1 MSIWNLAAPLLIG
14 AALSSRRKR
23 HSHAFSYL
31 TGVPGVPRGIGL
43 GGSTLRTAGV
53 ALGAAGLAYGAYQML
68 KNRQSAPKVTPGTSV
83 IGGIPPESP
92 IEGMSGEGV
101 SGGGVSGGTPPPLP
115 GSAPAVDTSRVS
127 PDDLRMIRLTI
138 AAARA
143 DGALTDQERD
153 TLLAGARQHGIED
166 VVRSE
171 LERPVPLAAIARGV
185 GDPIAREKLY
195 QMAFGI
201 VRADATVT
209 GGERIFLAS
218 LAAALGLD
226 AATVARLESESAGAI
241 DAQPG

>member
-1 MSIWNLAAPLLIG
+1 MSIWKLAAPLLIG

-31 TGVPGVPRGIGL
+31 TGAPSISRGL
-43 GGSTLRTAGV
+43 GGGALRTAGV
-53 ALGAAGLAYGAYQML
+53 ALGAAGLAYGAYQL
-68 KNRQSAPKVTPGTSV
+68 LQSRRAGQRVTPGTTV
-83 IGGIPPESP
+83 VGGLPPEAP
-92 IEGMSGEGV
+92 DAGLRAAE
-101 SGGGVSGGTPPPLP
+101 PPPLP
-115 GSAPAVDTSRVS
+115 GAATVADESRVS

-143 DGALTDQERD
+143 DGQLSDHERG

-166 VVRSE
+166 VVRAE
-171 LERPVPLAAIARGV
+171 IERPAALAAIAGGV

-195 QMAFGI
+195 QVAFGI
-201 VRADATVT
+201 VRADSNVT
-209 GGERIFLAS
+209 GSERVFLAS

-226 AATVARLESESAGAI
+226 AAAVARLESESAGAI